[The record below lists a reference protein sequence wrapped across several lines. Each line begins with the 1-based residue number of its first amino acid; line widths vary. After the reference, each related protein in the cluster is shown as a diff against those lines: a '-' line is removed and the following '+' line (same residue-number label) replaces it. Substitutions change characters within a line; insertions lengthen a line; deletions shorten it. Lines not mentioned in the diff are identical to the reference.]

1 MNNFETNLCEI
12 SLNDIKNIELF
23 YKDSFIHRFIYEN
36 FYLKIDIRSPECFS
50 ITDKDILN
58 DLSLETDVLNCSISF
73 NFYSIPT
80 KRFQIQKF
88 EKKRKSSNS
97 YDFIFLVREDIN
109 KENELMSGTDLS
121 SIRVSGNGNIIN
133 NNSDKNQNYVQ
144 ESGNLIELQKELQNI
159 RQQLQNLNDDKTKKK
174 AMEIF
179 EKINKDKPKDWIN
192 YLGKLLEIGGKVV
205 QIVLPFYT
213 KIKGLS

>member
-58 DLSLETDVLNCSISF
+58 DLSLETDVLNCSINF

-109 KENELMSGTDLS
+109 KENELMSVTDSS

-144 ESGNLIELQKELQNI
+144 EAGNLIELQKELQNI
-159 RQQLQNLNDDKTKKK
+159 GQQLQNLNDDKTKKK

-179 EKINKDKPKDWIN
+179 ERINKGKPKEWIN

-205 QIVLPFYT
+205 QIVLPFYI